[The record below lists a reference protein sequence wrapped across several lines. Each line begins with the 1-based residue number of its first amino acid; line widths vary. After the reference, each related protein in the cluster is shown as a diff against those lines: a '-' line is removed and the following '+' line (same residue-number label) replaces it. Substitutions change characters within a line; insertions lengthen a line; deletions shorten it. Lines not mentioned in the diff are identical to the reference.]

1 MSRLYLL
8 QNKALTPDASVLD
21 KPAGLESELFRLL
34 FESAVIAKFAPK
46 DKQRYINDMTTAQ
59 DIKNQIAYARAQG
72 EEKGMQEGIEK
83 GKLQMAKELKDEG
96 VAVEIISRASGL
108 SEERIATL

>member
-8 QNKALTPDASVLD
+8 QNKALTPEASVPD

-34 FESAVIAKFAPK
+34 FEAAEIAKFAPK

-59 DIKNQIAYARAQG
+59 DIKNQIVYPRGRGAVQ
-72 EEKGMQEGIEK
+72 
-83 GKLQMAKELKDEG
+83 GKLKHPTKY
-96 VAVEIISRASGL
+96 V
-108 SEERIATL
+108 

>member
-8 QNKALTPDASVLD
+8 QNKALTPEASVPD

-34 FESAVIAKFAPK
+34 FESAEIAKFAPK

-59 DIKNQIAYARAQG
+59 DIKNQIAYARDCRL
-72 EEKGMQEGIEK
+72 I
-83 GKLQMAKELKDEG
+83 
-96 VAVEIISRASGL
+96 VSI
-108 SEERIATL
+108 

>member
-8 QNKALTPDASVLD
+8 QNKALTPEASVPD

-34 FESAVIAKFAPK
+34 SESAEIAKFAPK

-72 EEKGMQEGIEK
+72 EEKGLEK
-83 GKLQMAKELKDEG
+83 GMRKGMQQ
-96 VAVEIISRASGL
+96 VEAL
-108 SEERIATL
+108 